1 MPPPGDTP
9 RPPLATRAG
18 VCICRPCVVPAGSPA
33 SRGTSTFAPAQHG
46 NEAHAPDFAEATHVH
61 SWDTIYGKPTEYPA
75 SNHGNERH
83 NPDFVTTSEYS
94 VHRHGVTVPA
104 GGTWYDTTAPV

>member
-1 MPPPGDTP
+1 
-9 RPPLATRAG
+9 